1 MKLSNFASKKLYR
14 QQVQTLVLLF
24 YFGQFLSCYS
34 PAMNHYRKAQN
45 AEQKLD
51 HETAEKEYL
60 LALNESPDDPSIV
73 FSLANLYVR
82 MDKPEQAIEKFKR
95 FLELTADKESTWS
108 KERWDANFYIDKS
121 KQQDE
126 ESKSNRKKKKTD
138 EEFY

>member
-1 MKLSNFASKKLYR
+1 MKLPNFAFKKLFR
-14 QQVQTLVLLF
+14 QQAQALVVIIF
-24 YFGQFLSCYS
+24 FGQFLSCYS

-73 FSLANLYVR
+73 FSLANLYVK
-82 MDKPEQAIEKFKR
+82 MEKPDLAIEKFKK
-95 FLELTADKESTWS
+95 FLELTADNDSSWS
-108 KERWDANFYIDKS
+108 KERWDANFYIEKAN
-121 KQQDE
+121 QQVE
-126 ESKSNRKKKKTD
+126 ENKPNKKKEKTD